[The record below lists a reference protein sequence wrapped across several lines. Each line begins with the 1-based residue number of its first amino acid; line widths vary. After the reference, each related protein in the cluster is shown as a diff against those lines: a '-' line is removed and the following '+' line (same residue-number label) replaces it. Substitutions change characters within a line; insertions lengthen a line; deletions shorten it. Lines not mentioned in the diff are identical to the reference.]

1 MKEIVSLV
9 FCKDIFVY
17 MSHLFDM
24 YLEVLMWTVFDS
36 PIVLLIDLL

>member
-1 MKEIVSLV
+1 M
-9 FCKDIFVY
+9 DIFVY

-36 PIVLLIDLL
+36 PIVLLIDLLW